1 VGYFA
6 QVVLDDIDI
15 TEFAIE
21 GSVTT
26 RLNRVGQ
33 ATVKVHMTDAYA
45 SFGTM
50 YPGPGSYL
58 KIYFYGD
65 NLGSTPVLWHHG
77 RVINCE
83 TTADENVGYT
93 VFNSYDP
100 LELWQY
106 RPVRNPPGSDPGN
119 FAKPNIIQSLV
130 YAPAIVEGMMDGSEL
145 NTIPQDSE
153 GPLRLQR
160 GFVAQGS
167 TPMTADPSDW
177 PMTMMELAN
186 LLISSGKLDVV
197 ITPIEFDVDGNY
209 GAIDLYNGDYGQDLT
224 GSVTLSYGMGDRNV
238 RALRWNEDMTQMC
251 NKLWYFLGPKCDEEH
266 WRANVQG
273 DDPAFNPDGVVLG
286 PWNSSTAYAVNEVV
300 THTVD
305 TINLHF
311 ICKVLH
317 VSSGTTEPGVGG
329 AWNSVWDLWFVPPG
343 GRLTGPCGSAS
354 STNNPIGVRSC
365 QSRETYDVRMDIKIF
380 DAAGD
385 DTDCSD
391 AVVIGHELYR
401 INWQIEQYLR
411 AVPITLIHV
420 TPIRDFG
427 IGLFTIGDLIT
438 VEASPDVKGG
448 FSGAQRVYEYTIDW
462 DEDSVPAIGELQVSS
477 DNEGV

>member
-33 ATVKVHMTDAYA
+33 AQVKVHMTDAFA
-45 SFGTM
+45 SFGTLL
-50 YPGPGSYL
+50 PGPGSYL
-58 KIYFYGD
+58 KVYFYGD

-93 VFNSYDP
+93 VFNSFDP

-119 FAKPNIIQSLV
+119 FANPNIIQSLV
-130 YAPAIVEGMMDGSEL
+130 YGPAIVEGMMDGSEL

-153 GPLRLQR
+153 GPLRLAR
-160 GFVAQGS
+160 GSFAAGS
-167 TPMTADPSDW
+167 TDLTGAPSDW
-177 PMTMMELAN
+177 PMTMAQLAN
-186 LLISSGKLDVV
+186 LLISTGVVDIV
-197 ITPIEFDVDGNY
+197 ITPIEFDGNDNY
-209 GAIDLYNGDYGQDLT
+209 GQIDVYNGDYGQDLT
-224 GSVTLSYGMGDRNV
+224 GSVTLSYGMGDRNI
-238 RALRWNEDMTQMC
+238 RSLRWNEDMTQMC
-251 NKLWYFLGPKCDEEH
+251 NKLWYYLGPKCDAEH
-266 WRANVQG
+266 WRANITG
-273 DDPAFNPDGVVLG
+273 DDPGL
-286 PWNSSTAYAVNEVV
+286 AY
-300 THTVD
+300 
-305 TINLHF
+305 
-311 ICKVLH
+311 
-317 VSSGTTEPGVGG
+317 
-329 AWNSVWDLWFVPPG
+329 PPG
-343 GRLTGPCGSAS
+343 GGVVGPCGSHG

-365 QSRETYDVRMDIKIF
+365 FSRQHYDVRMDIKIF

-385 DTDCSD
+385 ETDGCTES
-391 AVVIGHELYR
+391 VIVGHELYR
-401 INWQIEQYLR
+401 RLWQIEQFLR
-411 AVPITLIHV
+411 ALPMTLVHV

-427 IGLFTIGDLIT
+427 IGLFSIGDLIT
-438 VEASPDVKGG
+438 VEATADVKGG
-448 FSGAQRVYEYTIDW
+448 FSGAQRIYEYTIDW

>member
-1 VGYFA
+1 MGYTA
-6 QVVLDDIDI
+6 KVVLDDVDI

-33 ATVKVHMTDAYA
+33 ASIKVHMTDAYVN
-45 SFGTM
+45 FGTM
-50 YPGPGSYL
+50 FPGPGSYL

-65 NLGSTPVLWHHG
+65 NLGTTPVLWHHG

-93 VFNSYDP
+93 VFNSFDP
-100 LELWQY
+100 LELWEH

-119 FAKPNIIQSLV
+119 FALPNIIQSLV
-130 YAPAIVEGMMDGSEL
+130 YAPAITEGMMDGSEL

-160 GFVAQGS
+160 GFVAAGVV
-167 TPMTADPSDW
+167 PITAQPSDW

-186 LLISSGKLDVV
+186 LLISAGVLDII

-209 GAIDLYNGDYGQDLT
+209 GLVDLYEGDYGQDL
-224 GSVTLSYGMGDRNV
+224 SNVVVLSYGMGDRNI

-251 NKLWYFLGPKCDEEH
+251 NKLWYYLGPKCDEEH
-266 WRANVQG
+266 WRANITG
-273 DDPAFNPDGVVLG
+273 DDPGL
-286 PWNSSTAYAVNEVV
+286 AY
-300 THTVD
+300 
-305 TINLHF
+305 
-311 ICKVLH
+311 
-317 VSSGTTEPGVGG
+317 
-329 AWNSVWDLWFVPPG
+329 PPG
-343 GRLTGPCGSAS
+343 GAVSPPAS
-354 STNNPIGVRSC
+354 PTNNPIGVRSAA
-365 QSRETYDVRMDIKIF
+365 SRAHYDARMDIKIF
-380 DAAGD
+380 DASGD
-385 DTDCSD
+385 DTDCSE
-391 AVVIGHELYR
+391 ASVIGHELYR
-401 INWQIEQYLR
+401 RLWQIEQFLR

-438 VEASPDVKGG
+438 VEATPDVKGG
-448 FSGAQRVYEYTIDW
+448 FSGVQRIYEYTIDW